1 MNKIES
7 IVLNVNGIDKELLLN
22 ICDKNNIVSDVDA
35 NIIVNDSTNI
45 NDVIKAIKL
54 PSEDIVDEN
63 ETYKYFYKS
72 GNWNYICFDYN
83 DLDNNINIVKESRKK
98 YIALLVGNNVNL
110 FDIYNNIGRMY
121 DSSCEFLVMPAP
133 DSKLSSNEIKVS
145 VFYKDWYLF

>member
-35 NIIVNDSTNI
+35 NIIVNDSTDI

-54 PSEDIVDEN
+54 PSEDIVDDN

-133 DSKLSSNEIKVS
+133 GNKLNDNEIKVS
-145 VFYKDWYLF
+145 VFYKD

>member
-35 NIIVNDSTNI
+35 NIIVNDSTDI

-133 DSKLSSNEIKVS
+133 DNKLNDNEIKVS
-145 VFYKDWYLF
+145 VFYKD

>member
-22 ICDKNNIVSDVDA
+22 ICDKDNIVSDVDA
-35 NIIVNDSTNI
+35 NIIVNDSTDI

-133 DSKLSSNEIKVS
+133 DSRLNSNEIKVS
-145 VFYKDWYLF
+145 VFYKD

>member
-35 NIIVNDSTNI
+35 NIIVNDSTDI

-54 PSEDIVDEN
+54 PSEDIVDDN

-133 DSKLSSNEIKVS
+133 DNKLNDNEIKVS
-145 VFYKDWYLF
+145 VFYKD